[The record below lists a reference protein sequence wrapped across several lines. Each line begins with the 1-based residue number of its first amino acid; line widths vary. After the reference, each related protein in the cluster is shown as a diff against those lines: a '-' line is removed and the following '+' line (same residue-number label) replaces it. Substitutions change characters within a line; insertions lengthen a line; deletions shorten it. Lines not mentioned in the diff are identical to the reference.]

1 MYIAEATELIRMDK
15 IPGARAQTWC
25 DLGCGSGTF
34 TLALASLLPPGSV
47 IHAIDKD
54 ERSLSQIPDRYQDVT
69 IRKKVVDLRERD
81 LSFIELGGPALDG
94 VLMAN
99 LLHFIKRQRSF
110 VAWLRTLSER
120 LLVVEY
126 DGRRPSP
133 WVPYPLSFPALQRLL
148 LERGF
153 TEIAKL
159 GTRTS
164 RFGGE
169 IYSALANGKT
179 NTPQTNTH
187 SPTGRPASRAPV

>member
-1 MYIAEATELIRMDK
+1 MHIAEATELIRMDK
-15 IPGARAQTWC
+15 IAGARAQTWC
-25 DLGCGSGTF
+25 DLGCGTGTF
-34 TLALASLLPPGSV
+34 TLALATLLPPGSV

-54 ERSLSQIPDRYQDVT
+54 AGSLSRIPDRYRKVT
-69 IRKKVVDLRERD
+69 IRKQVVDLRERD
-81 LSFIELGGPALDG
+81 LSLPALDG

-133 WVPYPLSFPALQRLL
+133 WVPYPLSFPALQRML

-159 GTRTS
+159 GTRAS

-169 IYSALANGKT
+169 IYSALANG
-179 NTPQTNTH
+179 NTDTPGATRA
-187 SPTGRPASRAPV
+187 PGSRALL